1 MRDNILCLWRG
12 DIPLHRTF
20 WVYSIFY
27 GSLIHALASI
37 VALAV
42 LASDGPVALALAAY
56 LSPLPYTI
64 LAVVG
69 VWRSAANY
77 KGAPH
82 WPQLAKLG
90 IVLWAII
97 GTVA

>member
-1 MRDNILCLWRG
+1 MQDFLIQFWRG
-12 DIPLHRTF
+12 DIPLPRAF
-20 WVYSIFY
+20 WVYSIAY

-37 VALAV
+37 VALAI
-42 LASDGPVALALAAY
+42 LAADGPVALALSAF
-56 LSPLPYTI
+56 LSPAPYTI
-64 LAVVG
+64 LAVTG
-69 VWRSAANY
+69 VFRSAARY